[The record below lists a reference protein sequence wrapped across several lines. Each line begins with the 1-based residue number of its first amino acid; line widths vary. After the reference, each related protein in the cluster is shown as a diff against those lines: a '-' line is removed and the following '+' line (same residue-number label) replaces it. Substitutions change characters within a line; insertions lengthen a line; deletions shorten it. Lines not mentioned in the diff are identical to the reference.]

1 MRRFKKGDSV
11 WFVDEYARRV
21 YPEYGTFEART
32 TDGRIVIQ
40 TYFGLFLLPKEECY
54 FTKEECQ
61 ETIDKALKEG
71 EDHADKT

>member
-1 MRRFKKGDSV
+1 MRRFKKGDFV
-11 WFVDEYARRV
+11 YYVDEYARRV
-21 YPEYGTFEART
+21 YPERGTFEART

-40 TYFGLFLLPKEECY
+40 SYFGLFILPKRECY

-71 EDHADKT
+71 EDNADKT